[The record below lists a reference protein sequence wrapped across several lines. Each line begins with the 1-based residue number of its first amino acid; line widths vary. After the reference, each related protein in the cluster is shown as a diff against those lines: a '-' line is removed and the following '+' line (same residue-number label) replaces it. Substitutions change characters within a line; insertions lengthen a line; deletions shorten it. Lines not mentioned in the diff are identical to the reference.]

1 MFLGRLKAIEPSSGG
16 TEKYASDA
24 SLVASLCDGQWR
36 REECPKVSSE
46 TFVLP
51 ERVFGRRYPSGTC
64 SN

>member
-24 SLVASLCDGQWR
+24 SLVASLYDGQWR
-36 REECPKVSSE
+36 REKCPKVSSK

-51 ERVFGRRYPSGTC
+51 ERVC
-64 SN
+64 WKEVL